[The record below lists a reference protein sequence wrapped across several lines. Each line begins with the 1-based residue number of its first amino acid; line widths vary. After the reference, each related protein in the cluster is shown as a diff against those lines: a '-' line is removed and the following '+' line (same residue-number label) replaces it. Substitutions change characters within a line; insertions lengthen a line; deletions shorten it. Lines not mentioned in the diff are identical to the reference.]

1 MTSPNQR
8 RTQRQHTTSSIT
20 RLEHQPI
27 QYETAPPANNL
38 ELLTYLI
45 HSNPFAI
52 STPKRVDRHA
62 RATSTTSTGTT
73 RKDTP
78 LKLPEDFHD
87 LLLILEKHQVE
98 YMMIGGY
105 AAASY
110 GHVRYT
116 KDIDLWTNP
125 NRENANRCLAALEEF
140 GWPEGK
146 LPITAWKL
154 SKPGYLFQTGTPPLS
169 IDLLTGI
176 TGMKFNDCYA
186 RARSIEMDGIQVWII
201 GLEDLITAKKLAG
214 RLQDQADVEV
224 LEEIL
229 RQSKD

>member
-8 RTQRQHTTSSIT
+8 RTQRQHTTSIIT

-45 HSNPFAI
+45 HSNPFA
-52 STPKRVDRHA
+52 SSSLQRVARHA
-62 RATSTTSTGTT
+62 RAATTKLSPI
-73 RKDTP
+73 RKDMP

-87 LLLILEKHQVE
+87 LLLVLEKHQVE

-125 NRENANRCLAALEEF
+125 NRDNANRCLAALEEY
-140 GWPEGK
+140 GWPAGK
-146 LPITAWKL
+146 FPITAWKL

-186 RARSIEMDGIQVWII
+186 RARSIELDGIQVWII

-224 LEEIL
+224 LEAIL
-229 RQSKD
+229 RQSSG

>member
-1 MTSPNQR
+1 M
-8 RTQRQHTTSSIT
+8 
-20 RLEHQPI
+20 
-27 QYETAPPANNL
+27 
-38 ELLTYLI
+38 
-45 HSNPFAI
+45 
-52 STPKRVDRHA
+52 
-62 RATSTTSTGTT
+62 
-73 RKDTP
+73 
-78 LKLPEDFHD
+78 KLPEDFHD
-87 LLLILEKHQVE
+87 LLLILEKHRVE

-125 NRENANRCLAALEEF
+125 NRENANRCLAALEEY

-146 LPITAWKL
+146 FPITAWKL

-186 RARSIEMDGIQVWII
+186 RARSIEMDGIHVWII
-201 GLEDLITAKKLAG
+201 GLEDLIAAKKLAG
-214 RLQDQADVEV
+214 RLQDLADVEV

-229 RQSKD
+229 RQSQG